1 MTDILSIDQKS
12 GTKKAAPT
20 NVLRIRNFRMLW
32 IGEGISLLGDQFYMI
47 ALPWL
52 VLLLTGNPLA
62 VGTVFAMAGVPRALF
77 MLVGGAL
84 TDHFTPRKLM
94 LGSNLARMILT
105 GLLAGLVLTNLIQLW
120 MLYVSALLFGLADA
134 FFFPAQSSI
143 VPQLV
148 AKDQLQMGNAIIQG
162 TATLSLFLGPLLAGV
177 MISWLDAGT
186 THSTLGIAFAFGLD
200 SFSFL
205 ASITML
211 SLMRIQNTNAY
222 IEKSESGVLASI
234 REGLLYVWNDAT
246 LKIVFPIVMGLNLL
260 INGPFAVGIPV
271 LARTRFPEGA
281 AAFGLIMS
289 VFGGGALLGT
299 VLAGVLPKPSK
310 LLGTISLSIIS
321 LMGIGLA
328 VIGFAPTAYIAATAA
343 LGMGIANGYANVML
357 ITWLQQKIA
366 PEMTGRIMSLVM
378 FAAIGLNP
386 VSTALAG
393 ALIGLNATVLLVCA
407 GISMTLFTL
416 LAAFSPTV
424 RAGMDELYP
433 AEADCTYP
441 ARSEFFTTLRL

>member
-1 MTDILSIDQKS
+1 MTDTLSIDQKS
-12 GTKKAAPT
+12 GTKEAAPT

-52 VLLLTGNPLA
+52 VLLLTGNALA

-94 LGSNLARMILT
+94 IGSNLARMILT
-105 GLLAGLVLTNLIQLW
+105 GLLSGLVLTNLIQLW

-148 AKDQLQMGNAIIQG
+148 EKDQLQMGNAIIQG

-222 IEKSESGVLASI
+222 IEKTESGVLASI

-328 VIGFAPTAYIAATAA
+328 VVGFAPTAYIAATAA

-424 RAGMDELYP
+424 RAGMD
-433 AEADCTYP
+433 
-441 ARSEFFTTLRL
+441 